1 MDPLGD
7 EIFVS
12 IDAIIMEAK
21 QGRVPENLEM
31 KLMQILSFLKVHGK
45 RLEIVSR
52 ERIESLYEAFNVFN
66 SMLMSNTAE
75 HNGRHLLNELL
86 ELREKRWKI
95 HENDQ
100 DFDLNELEIFDKKN
114 LMNKGN
120 KSISNEKNGNLPQTV
135 QNKDVEKIPK
145 TFNECKAI
153 CKTSYSLANH
163 SVTIPY
169 KENMPMKEELS
180 IVEKKCTKFV
190 SNDRRNMKIINWNNV
205 VKFFGSLYLQQQEP
219 FLSLEE
225 GKIFQNVIKNMNNDA
240 NRMDVSSQMIIDMLN
255 TFIRDLLVK
264 KTSIFNPNLHNEM
277 KTFLAKQYC
286 CKVYNMDR
294 ALLMLNGNGQKGS
307 EVSIKTTT
315 FSTKCRDLSVIFLNE
330 KTKATQ
336 IEKFSLYREQ
346 GNDDSGFGVDLSE
359 IFTANV
365 SEEAETV
372 IQPVFCR
379 KIAVEKSLC
388 KILIDIKGVL
398 LKKLEHLATC
408 KIILKPVVRGLN
420 FREILIFGFTEDV
433 LYVAEKLIHIVMEFR
448 IKLPKHENYS
458 FKQIEKH
465 NFQAANWHFEYP
477 VNLNEQLLGNVSSSE
492 DLTKMQQ
499 VIKHALDNLY
509 YCKEFLLNGN
519 MPQNYGILKKKKR
532 IHFRLMVCSDQEKGT
547 DEFNNYE
554 LAICEKAVVK
564 KDVSCE
570 MLKNASNQH
579 VFSALEAHY
588 EAIRV
593 YRRNEWLLKKISL
606 DTLRKFIDIDGIA
619 LHFIESM
626 AHVTLKFNKKD
637 IAADNCGS
645 EKFLLLIVSNR
656 RKWLTCASKII
667 DVIENANLS
676 FALFLRPDGEQMI
689 KNIVKVQTRMGCIL
703 NEIRDLQK
711 SEINFLMKWNAFR
724 YMKRNKNSVKKEE
737 NLNIEDGFIP
747 VQCLHGNEK
756 IVEDT
761 VEKINEEEL
770 HNAIYLW
777 KIQKLKQTLLKI
789 QSEALAKVL

>member
-1 MDPLGD
+1 MNPFGD

-21 QGRVPENLEM
+21 QGRVPENLQM
-31 KLMQILSFLKVHGK
+31 KLLQILSILKVHGK

-75 HNGRHLLNELL
+75 NNGRHLLNELL

-114 LMNKGN
+114 LMNKDN
-120 KSISNEKNGNLPQTV
+120 RSISNEKNGNLPQIV

-163 SVTIPY
+163 SVAISY

-190 SNDRRNMKIINWNNV
+190 SNDKRNMKIINWNNV

-219 FLSLEE
+219 FLSLE
-225 GKIFQNVIKNMNNDA
+225 GRKIFQNVIKIMNNDA
-240 NRMDVSSQMIIDMLN
+240 NRMDVSSQMIINMLN

-264 KTSIFNPNLHNEM
+264 KTTIFNPNLHNEM

-286 CKVYNMDR
+286 YKGYNMDR

-330 KTKATQ
+330 MTKATQ

-346 GNDDSGFGVDLSE
+346 GNDDSGFGVELSE
-359 IFTANV
+359 IFTAKV

-388 KILIDIKGVL
+388 EILFDIKGML

-408 KIILKPVVRGLN
+408 KIILKPVVHGLN

-433 LYVAEKLIHIVMEFR
+433 LYVADKLMHIVMEFR

-492 DLTKMQQ
+492 DLAKMQQ

-532 IHFRLMVCSDQEKGT
+532 IHFRLIVCSDQEKGT

-554 LAICEKAVVK
+554 LAICEKAVMK

-593 YRRNEWLLKKISL
+593 YRRTEWMLKKISL
-606 DTLRKFIDIDGIA
+606 DMLRKFIDVDGIA

-689 KNIVKVQTRMGCIL
+689 KNIVKVQTRIGCIL

-724 YMKRNKNSVKKEE
+724 YMKRNKNSLKKEE

-747 VQCLHGNEK
+747 VQCLSGNEK

-761 VEKINEEEL
+761 VEKIDEEEL

>member
-1 MDPLGD
+1 MNPFGD

-21 QGRVPENLEM
+21 QGRVPENLQM
-31 KLMQILSFLKVHGK
+31 KLLQILSILKVHGK

-52 ERIESLYEAFNVFN
+52 QRIESLYEAFNVFN

-75 HNGRHLLNELL
+75 NNGRHLLNELL

-114 LMNKGN
+114 LMNKDN
-120 KSISNEKNGNLPQTV
+120 RSISNEKNGNLPQIV
-135 QNKDVEKIPK
+135 QNKDVEEIPK

-163 SVTIPY
+163 SVAISY

-180 IVEKKCTKFV
+180 IVEKKCTKFG
-190 SNDRRNMKIINWNNV
+190 SNDKQNMKIINWNNV

-219 FLSLEE
+219 FLTLEE
-225 GKIFQNVIKNMNNDA
+225 RKIFQNVIKIMNNDA
-240 NRMDVSSQMIIDMLN
+240 NRMDVSSQMVIGMLN

-264 KTSIFNPNLHNEM
+264 KTTIFNPNLHNKM

-286 CKVYNMDR
+286 CKGYNMDR
-294 ALLMLNGNGQKGS
+294 PLLMLNGNGQKGS

-330 KTKATQ
+330 MTKETQ

-346 GNDDSGFGVDLSE
+346 GNDDSGFGVQLSE
-359 IFTANV
+359 IFTAKV

-388 KILIDIKGVL
+388 KILFDIKGML

-408 KIILKPVVRGLN
+408 KIILKPVVHDLN

-433 LYVAEKLIHIVMEFR
+433 LYVADKLMHIVMEFR

-492 DLTKMQQ
+492 DLAKMQQ

-532 IHFRLMVCSDQEKGT
+532 IHFRLIVCSDQEKGT

-554 LAICEKAVVK
+554 LAICEKAVMK
-564 KDVSCE
+564 KDVNCE

-593 YRRNEWLLKKISL
+593 YRRTEWMLKKISL
-606 DTLRKFIDIDGIA
+606 DTLRKFIDVDGIA

-676 FALFLRPDGEQMI
+676 FALFLRPNGEQMI

-711 SEINFLMKWNAFR
+711 TEINFLMKWNAFR
-724 YMKRNKNSVKKEE
+724 YMKRNKNSLKKEE

-747 VQCLHGNEK
+747 VQCLNGNEK

-761 VEKINEEEL
+761 VEKIDEEEL
-770 HNAIYLW
+770 HNAIDLW